1 MNKRQKE
8 IIEACG
14 YRVESKLAIYNNSNK
29 KLYLEN
35 GKNRNTYY
43 DVDNKRIC
51 CYNNG
56 YIDIVLNN
64 ESIYHNYKS
73 NDEDINI
80 ESHYEIVSNT
90 GDINSKII
98 IDIKNFSR
106 YELVSKI
113 TLGAEKK
120 NMVRI
125 LDIQNMKMLLYVT
138 ILKKLL
144 YVLNVEILYIKI
156 NYIVQKYYSK

>member
-56 YIDIVLNN
+56 YIDIVFSYPYLP
-64 ESIYHNYKS
+64 S
-73 NDEDINI
+73 
-80 ESHYEIVSNT
+80 
-90 GDINSKII
+90 NSKNSEEDTII
-98 IDIKNFSR
+98 VKLTR
-106 YELVSKI
+106 Y
-113 TLGAEKK
+113 
-120 NMVRI
+120 
-125 LDIQNMKMLLYVT
+125 
-138 ILKKLL
+138 
-144 YVLNVEILYIKI
+144 
-156 NYIVQKYYSK
+156 